1 MYYFRRCWLWLL
13 FILGIGMIILHYGYR
28 LVAIILPIIFKLFQ
42 LDMNEYN
49 SINNRIYQF
58 SNNGFETLLII
69 FILIILALVLWLAKD
84 LLSGQLRRDFLSDRF
99 TRSLIRYV
107 PTGNTKLIAEEEKR
121 ANWWIRRGR
130 IIKKHGKL
138 VLRIP
143 CGNNAAIIDV
153 IQRRC
158 DGYVNQWLSQNYPKS
173 NWSPIEIKHGLF
185 ITWLYVKEK

>member
-28 LVAIILPIIFKLFQ
+28 LVAMILPIIFKFSQ
-42 LDMNEYN
+42 LDMNLYS

-84 LLSGQLRRDFLSDRF
+84 LLLGQLQRDFLSDRF
-99 TRSLIRYV
+99 TKSLIRYV

-121 ANWWIRRGR
+121 ANWWIRKGR
-130 IIKKHGKL
+130 IVKKHGKL

-143 CGNNAAIIDV
+143 CGNNAAIVDI
-153 IQRRC
+153 IRRRC
-158 DGYVNQWLSQNYPKS
+158 DGYVNQWLSQNYPNS
-173 NWSPIEIKHGLF
+173 NWSPLEIKHGLF

>member
-28 LVAIILPIIFKLFQ
+28 LVAMILPIIFKFSQ
-42 LDMNEYN
+42 LDMNLYS

-69 FILIILALVLWLAKD
+69 FILIILALVIWFISNVT
-84 LLSGQLRRDFLSDRF
+84 SGQFKRDFLSDRL
-99 TRSLIRYV
+99 TKSLTRYV
-107 PTGNTKLIAEEEKR
+107 PTENVKLISAEEKR
-121 ANWWIRRGR
+121 ANWWIRKGR
-130 IIKKHGKL
+130 IVKRHGKL
-138 VLRIP
+138 MLKIP
-143 CGNNAAIIDV
+143 CGNNAAVIEII
-153 IQRRC
+153 RKRC
-158 DGYVNQWLSQNYPKS
+158 DGYVNQWLAQNYPNS

>member
-1 MYYFRRCWLWLL
+1 MYYFRKWWLWLL

-28 LVAIILPIIFKLFQ
+28 LITLVLSIVFKLSQ
-42 LDMNEYN
+42 LDMNLYN
-49 SINNRIYQF
+49 SINNKIYQF
-58 SNNGFETLLII
+58 SSNGYESLLMI
-69 FILIILALVLWLAKD
+69 FILIIPGLVLWFAKD

-99 TRSLIRYV
+99 TKSLIRYV

-143 CGNNAAIIDV
+143 CGNNAAIIDI

-158 DGYVNQWLSQNYPKS
+158 DGYANQWLAQTYPKS

>member
-28 LVAIILPIIFKLFQ
+28 LVAMILPIIFKFSQ

-49 SINNRIYQF
+49 SINNRIYEF
-58 SNNGFETLLII
+58 SNNGYELLLII
-69 FILIILALVLWLAKD
+69 FILMILGLALWLACN
-84 LLSGQLRRDFLSDRF
+84 LLSGQIQRDFLSDRF
-99 TRSLIRYV
+99 TKSLIRYI
-107 PTGNTKLIAEEEKR
+107 PAGNTKLIAEEEKR

-130 IIKKHGKL
+130 IVKKHGKL

-143 CGNNAAIIDV
+143 CGNNAAVIDI

-158 DGYVNQWLSQNYPKS
+158 DGYANQWLAQNYPNS
-173 NWSPIEIKHGLF
+173 NWSPLEIKHGLF

>member
-1 MYYFRRCWLWLL
+1 MYYLRKWWLGLL
-13 FILGIGMIILHYGYR
+13 FILGMGMTVLHYGYR
-28 LVAIILPIIFKLFQ
+28 LVTVIISIIFRFSQ

-49 SINNRIYQF
+49 LIDIKIQKF
-58 SNNGFETLLII
+58 SDNGFDLLLTILLIVVFVLI
-69 FILIILALVLWLAKD
+69 CWFISNLT
-84 LLSGQLRRDFLSDRF
+84 SGQLQRDFLVDRL
-99 TRSLIRYV
+99 TKSLIRYV

-143 CGNNAAIIDV
+143 CGNNAAVIEII
-153 IQRRC
+153 RKRC
-158 DGYVNQWLSQNYPKS
+158 DGYVNQWLSQNYPNS
-173 NWSPIEIKHGLF
+173 NWSPLEIKHGLF

>member
-1 MYYFRRCWLWLL
+1 MYYFRKCWSGLL

-28 LVAIILPIIFKLFQ
+28 LIAIILPIIFRLFQ

-58 SNNGFETLLII
+58 SNNGYETLLII

-84 LLSGQLRRDFLSDRF
+84 LLSGQLKRDFLSDRF
-99 TRSLIRYV
+99 TKSLIRYV
-107 PTGNTKLIAEEEKR
+107 PTESIRLISEEEKR
-121 ANWWIRRGR
+121 ANWWIRKGR
-130 IIKKHGKL
+130 IVKKHGKL

-143 CGNNAAIIDV
+143 CGNNAAVIEII
-153 IQRRC
+153 RKRC

-173 NWSPIEIKHGLF
+173 NWSPLEIKHGLF

>member
-28 LVAIILPIIFKLFQ
+28 LVAMILPIIFKFSQ
-42 LDMNEYN
+42 LDMNLYS

-69 FILIILALVLWLAKD
+69 FILIILVLVLWLAKD
-84 LLSGQLRRDFLSDRF
+84 LLLGQLQRDFLSDRF
-99 TRSLIRYV
+99 TKSLIRYV

-121 ANWWIRRGR
+121 ANWWIRKGR
-130 IIKKHGKL
+130 IVKKHGKL

-143 CGNNAAIIDV
+143 CGNNAAIVDI
-153 IQRRC
+153 IRRRC
-158 DGYVNQWLSQNYPKS
+158 DGYVNQWLSQNYPNS
-173 NWSPIEIKHGLF
+173 NWSPLEIKHGLF

>member
-1 MYYFRRCWLWLL
+1 MYYFRKWWLWLL

-28 LVAIILPIIFKLFQ
+28 LITLVLSIIFKFSQ
-42 LDMNEYN
+42 LDMNLYS
-49 SINNRIYQF
+49 SINDRIYQI
-58 SNNGFETLLII
+58 SNNGFEALLII
-69 FILIILALVLWLAKD
+69 FILIIFVLVPWLAKD

-99 TRSLIRYV
+99 TKSLIRYV
-107 PTGNTKLIAEEEKR
+107 PMESIKLISEEEKR
-121 ANWWIRRGR
+121 ANWWIRKGR

-143 CGNNAAIIDV
+143 CGSNAAVIEII
-153 IQRRC
+153 RKRC
-158 DGYVNQWLSQNYPKS
+158 DGYANQWLAQNYPNS

>member
-1 MYYFRRCWLWLL
+1 MYYFRKWWIWLL
-13 FILGIGMIILHYGYR
+13 FILGIGMLILHYGYR
-28 LVAIILPIIFKLFQ
+28 LVTVIMSIIFKFSQ
-42 LDMNEYN
+42 LDMNLYN
-49 SINNRIYQF
+49 SISNRIYQF

-84 LLSGQLRRDFLSDRF
+84 LLSGQFQRDFLSDRL
-99 TRSLIRYV
+99 TKSLNRYV
-107 PTGNTKLIAEEEKR
+107 PTESIKLISAEEKR
-121 ANWWIRRGR
+121 ANWWIRKGR

-143 CGNNAAIIDV
+143 CGNNAAIIE
-153 IQRRC
+153 IIRKRC
-158 DGYVNQWLSQNYPKS
+158 DGYVNQWLAQTYPKS

>member
-1 MYYFRRCWLWLL
+1 M
-13 FILGIGMIILHYGYR
+13 GMIVLHYGYR
-28 LVAIILPIIFKLFQ
+28 LLAIILPIIFRLFQ

-84 LLSGQLRRDFLSDRF
+84 LLSGQLKSDFLSDKF
-99 TRSLIRYV
+99 TKSLIRYV
-107 PTGNTKLIAEEEKR
+107 PMDNTKLIATEEKR

-143 CGNNAAIIDV
+143 CGNNAAIIE
-153 IQRRC
+153 IIRKRC
-158 DGYVNQWLSQNYPKS
+158 DGYVNQWLSQNYPNS

-185 ITWLYVKEK
+185 ITWLYVREK